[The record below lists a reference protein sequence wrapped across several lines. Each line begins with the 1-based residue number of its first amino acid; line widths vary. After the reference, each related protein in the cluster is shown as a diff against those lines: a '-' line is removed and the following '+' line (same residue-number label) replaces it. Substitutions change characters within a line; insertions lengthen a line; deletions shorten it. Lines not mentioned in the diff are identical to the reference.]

1 LKTIYSLIAATFLAG
16 TASAQAADTL
26 SRIKNSGTIT
36 MGVRESTAFSYALG
50 AGKYTGFHYDVC
62 TNVIRDIRKQLGLS
76 ELQTRYQ
83 LVTSQNRI
91 PLVANGSVD
100 LECGATTNS
109 KARQRDV
116 AFALTTY
123 VEEVRMAVRADSGI
137 DSIKDLANRTV
148 VTTTGTTSVQL
159 LRKHERA
166 NNIGFKEVFGKDHSE
181 SFLMLEQGRADAY
194 VIDAS
199 TLATFIAKSKQP
211 SGFKIVGEVLS
222 VEPIAIMIPKD
233 DPEFKAAVDASI
245 KAQIKSGEMEQ
256 LWSKWFLNPIPPNG
270 VTINLPLGEATREAW
285 ANPNDK
291 PADDY

>member
-1 LKTIYSLIAATFLAG
+1 MYSLIAATFLAG